1 MHLVGVA
8 VDDAQPGDSP
18 ATAGGAAIN
27 VGPLIHD
34 AAPGPCGEEE
44 ISRALARMLLVAGEV
59 PLVHAIS
66 NGGAPSTTATSV
78 APTSPLAEAPTTAA
92 PLAEAPT
99 TTAPPLDAEPA
110 AACSPPARTTTTELS
125 PRAATTNATTVVT
138 APAAPTPLVPCFK
151 LVYSRR
157 QRQPHPEPETPLQGD
172 AISPARPGSPNSC
185 QRKRFLAKIS
195 KKTARILP
203 TPMASRLRS
212 RACAPCA
219 PRRSRRIA
227 GMEPD
232 VPSGG
237 TSQRARKKV
246 MRALDLIGETAGI
259 DQQSLERYCKLFTGS
274 AKLPNSQALALSALF
289 GWAAPDE
296 EELRRVTGC

>member
-34 AAPGPCGEEE
+34 AALGPCGEEE

-59 PLVHAIS
+59 PLVHVIS

-92 PLAEAPT
+92 P
-99 TTAPPLDAEPA
+99 PLDAEPA
-110 AACSPPARTTTTELS
+110 AACSPPARTTTTVLS

-138 APAAPTPLVPCFK
+138 APAAPTPLVPSFK

-185 QRKRFLAKIS
+185 QRKRFLVKIS

-237 TSQRARKKV
+237 TSQRAMKKV
-246 MRALDLIGETAGI
+246 MRAQDLIGETAGI

-274 AKLPNSQALALSALF
+274 ARLLDSQALALSALF